1 MSLMAI
7 ILWALHALSPMRR
20 PQESARHLLTT
31 LLHHLS
37 DPRWPAWLEANPDD
51 PSGFPTFEGMLD
63 DLDTAIDI
71 LIYQKARALLCLPQ
85 ASWKRPRKLPLQRR
99 RSRSFA
105 ELFVRLEACA
115 LRFGDIERLAQR
127 RAEKLARLLEPSEI
141 RLDEPA
147 HAALISEATSRGER
161 NAATSPIIL
170 FCFTA
175 PSRLLAQ
182 RAGLRVRA
190 PP

>member
-1 MSLMAI
+1 
-7 ILWALHALSPMRR
+7 
-20 PQESARHLLTT
+20 
-31 LLHHLS
+31 
-37 DPRWPAWLEANPDD
+37 
-51 PSGFPTFEGMLD
+51 MLD

>member
-1 MSLMAI
+1 
-7 ILWALHALSPMRR
+7 
-20 PQESARHLLTT
+20 
-31 LLHHLS
+31 
-37 DPRWPAWLEANPDD
+37 
-51 PSGFPTFEGMLD
+51 MLD

-71 LIYQKARALLCLPQ
+71 IIYQKARILLGLPQ

-105 ELFVRLEACA
+105 ELFARLEACA

-127 RAEKLARLLEPSEI
+127 RAEKLKPLLEPSEVQ
-141 RLDEPA
+141 LDEPA
-147 HAALISEATSRGER
+147 HTALISETALRGEH
-161 NAATSPIIL
+161 NAAGAASPISL
-170 FCFTA
+170 FCLTA
-175 PSRLLAQ
+175 PHLPQ

>member
-1 MSLMAI
+1 
-7 ILWALHALSPMRR
+7 
-20 PQESARHLLTT
+20 
-31 LLHHLS
+31 
-37 DPRWPAWLEANPDD
+37 NPDD
-51 PSGFPTFEGMLD
+51 PSGFPAFEGMLD

-85 ASWKRPRKLPLQRR
+85 ASWKRPRKLPLQPR

-105 ELFVRLEACA
+105 EFFARLEACA
-115 LRFGDIERLAQR
+115 LRFADIERLAQR
-127 RAEKLARLLEPSEI
+127 RAEKLKPLLEPSEVQ
-141 RLDEPA
+141 LDEPA
-147 HAALISEATSRGER
+147 HTALISEATWRSEH
-161 NAATSPIIL
+161 NAGPSPIIL
-170 FCFTA
+170 SCFTA